1 MPIFKTKFSIT
12 SRYTEIE
19 DNNRHPLFEDV
30 KPLTPQQMLVRC
42 ANGQPISV
50 HKPTEQIKLNSKFY
64 QDGDKM
70 DVMDTIRL
78 QLIEKSKRI
87 SDSKSDGAVNTLSS
101 TAPTDTIEEKKESK
115 RSEES

>member
-1 MPIFKTKFSIT
+1 MPIYQTNFTRKT
-12 SRYTEIE
+12 RHTELI

-50 HKPTEQIKLNSKFY
+50 HKPSDQIKFNSRFY
-64 QDGDKM
+64 QEGDKM
-70 DVMDTIRL
+70 DVLDTIRL
-78 QLIEKSKRI
+78 QLIEKQKKFSGAKP
-87 SDSKSDGAVNTLSS
+87 DGAVAPLSS
-101 TAPTDTIEEKKESK
+101 TAPTDTNDEEQGSQ

>member
-1 MPIFKTKFSIT
+1 MPIFRTKFSPK
-12 SRYTEIE
+12 SRYTELV

-78 QLIEKSKRI
+78 QLKEKSK
-87 SDSKSDGAVNTLSS
+87 KLGAVNTLSS
-101 TAPTDTIEEKKESK
+101 TAPSDTNSKIEESK